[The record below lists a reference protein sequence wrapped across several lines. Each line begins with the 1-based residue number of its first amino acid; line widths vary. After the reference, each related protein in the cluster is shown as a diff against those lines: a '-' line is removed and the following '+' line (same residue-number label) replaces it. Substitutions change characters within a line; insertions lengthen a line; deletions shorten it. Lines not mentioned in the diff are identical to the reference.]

1 MKTTFVIAAV
11 IAAASLLGACQYAET
26 PEPVTAAPVA
36 EQHREAH
43 ALAQAACA
51 GCHSVEAYGLSPN
64 SAAPEWP
71 VIANTPGLTRETLT
85 FWLTEAHN
93 YPEQMDFYLDED
105 EVEQLVDYMLTLRRD
120 DYHPPY

>member
-1 MKTTFVIAAV
+1 MQKKTISIIAGAL
-11 IAAASLLGACQYAET
+11 LLGACQHAGA
-26 PEPVTAAPVA
+26 PEPVTIA
-36 EQHREAH
+36 EEHRDAH

-64 SAAPEWP
+64 TAAPEWP

-85 FWLTEAHN
+85 VWLTGAHN
-93 YPEQMDFYLDED
+93 YPEQMDFYLE
-105 EVEQLVDYMLTLRRD
+105 EGEIEQLVDYMLTLRRD